1 MPLNFLAFAAGVG
14 LLQLQS
20 SLPGLLWCY
29 LLPLLVFAGAL
40 LVRSGTPA
48 VRAVLPLLFLAGGFV
63 WASLVAHVRLADALP
78 AQWEGRDV
86 ELTGVVAELPQ
97 PGERSVR
104 ARFDV
109 EAVHTP
115 LARVPRHISLTWYR
129 EAGRPLPDLHA
140 GQRWRLTARLRR
152 PHGTA
157 NPHGFDSEVWLLERR
172 LRAVGYVRPA
182 AAPVLLAAMVHRPG
196 YWIERVREQI
206 RARIGRALPDDPA
219 AGILVALA
227 IGDQPAIAT
236 GQWSVFTRTGVNH
249 LMSISGLHIT
259 MVSGLVF
266 AVVAWGW
273 RRIPRAAL
281 HLPAHKAAALAGL
294 SAALLYALLSGF
306 GVPAQRTVTML
317 AVVVAALLLGRATS
331 TAAVLTTALFVVL
344 LLDPWAV
351 LSAGFW
357 LSFGAVALI
366 LYVGRGR
373 LQRSGWLLAWAR
385 VQWAVTLGLIPL
397 LLVLFQQV
405 SIVSPLANAVAIP
418 LVSLG
423 VVPLTLLGLAVPTDL
438 LLVLAGRLMGACYWF
453 LHQLSALPEAVWQQA
468 APPGWTV
475 PVALIGVLWLLAP
488 RGYPARWLGAVA
500 LAPLL
505 SVNAPRP
512 EPGELWLDVLD
523 VGQGLAAVVRTA
535 NHTLLYDTGPAFSDD
550 ADSGSRIV
558 LPYLR
563 GEGVRRLDAVII
575 SHDDSDHSGGAL
587 SVLQALPV
595 AWVAS
600 SLDPGHPQLGPAL
613 RRMRCFAGQHWEWD
627 GVRFDMLH
635 PAWDGYNSRTARD
648 NDRSC
653 VLRVTA
659 AGGSALL
666 TADIEQRSELQLLA
680 RASGPF
686 GAEVLLVPHHGSATS
701 SSHAFLSQTRPRIAL
716 VPVGH
721 RNQFGHPADAV
732 LARYAQLGATVHRT
746 DRDGALLLRVRET
759 ISVQTWRAQRRRYWQ
774 ELS

>member
-1 MPLNFLAFAAGVG
+1 VPLSFLAFASGVG
-14 LLQLQS
+14 LLQLQPA
-20 SLPGLLWCY
+20 LPGLLWCY
-29 LLPLLVFAGAL
+29 ALPLLVFAGAL
-40 LVRSGTPA
+40 LVRSGAPA
-48 VRAVLPLLFLAGGFV
+48 ARPVLPLLFLAGGFL
-63 WASLVAHVRLADALP
+63 WASLAAHVRLADALP

-86 ELTGVVAELPQ
+86 ELTGVVAELPR
-97 PGERSVR
+97 PDERGVR

-129 EAGRPLPDLHA
+129 DAGKPLPSLHP

-157 NPHGFDSEVWLLERR
+157 NPHGFDSEVWMLERN
-172 LRAVGYVRPA
+172 LRAAGYVRPA
-182 AAPVLLAAMVHRPG
+182 PPPALLAPLVHRPG
-196 YWIERVREQI
+196 YGIELLRERI
-206 RARIGRALPDDPA
+206 RTRILGALPGDPA

-236 GQWSVFTRTGVNH
+236 QQWSVFTRTGVNH

-266 AVVAWGW
+266 AVVAWCW
-273 RRIPRAAL
+273 RRLPRAAL
-281 HLPAHKAAALAGL
+281 EAPTHKAAAVAGL
-294 SAALLYALLSGF
+294 SAALLYGLLSGF

-317 AVVVAALLLGRATS
+317 AIVVAALLFGRGTS
-331 TAAVLTTALFVVL
+331 AAAVLSVALVVVV
-344 LLDPWAV
+344 LLDPWAI

-366 LYVGRGR
+366 LYVGQGR
-373 LQRSGWLLAWAR
+373 LQRAGWLLTWAR

-418 LVSLG
+418 VVSLG

-438 LLVLAGRLMGACYWF
+438 LLVLAGKLMGACYWF
-453 LHQLSALPEAVWQQA
+453 LHALSTLPEAVWQQA

-475 PVALIGVLWLLAP
+475 PVALIGVLCLLAP

-500 LAPLL
+500 LLPLL
-505 SVNAPRP
+505 SVHAPRP
-512 EPGELWLDVLD
+512 ATGELWLEVLD
-523 VGQGLAAVVRTA
+523 VGQGLAAVLRTA
-535 NHTLLYDTGPAFSDD
+535 NHTLLYDTGPAFSGD

-558 LPYLR
+558 VPYLR
-563 GEGVRRLDAVII
+563 GEGVSRLDGLIV
-575 SHDDSDHSGGAL
+575 SHDDSDHSGGAR

-595 AWVAS
+595 TWVAS
-600 SLDPGHPQLGPAL
+600 SLDPGHPQLAL
-613 RRMRCFAGQHWEWD
+613 AARRVRCFAGQHWEWD
-627 GVRFDMLH
+627 GVRFEMLH
-635 PAWDGYNSRTARD
+635 PAWDGYNAPAARD

-659 AGGSALL
+659 AGGSVLL
-666 TADIEQRSELQLLA
+666 TADIEQKAEAQLLA
-680 RASGPF
+680 QASRPLGS
-686 GAEVLLVPHHGSATS
+686 EVLLVPHHGSATS
-701 SSHAFLSQTRPRIAL
+701 SSHAFLSQIRPRIAV
-716 VPVGH
+716 VPVGY
-721 RNQFGHPADAV
+721 RNRFGHPADAV
-732 LARYAQLGATVHRT
+732 LARYAELGATVHRT
-746 DRDGALLLRVRET
+746 DRDGALLLRFGET
-759 ISVQTWRAQRRRYWQ
+759 VSVQTWRALHRRYWQ
-774 ELS
+774 EAG

>member
-1 MPLNFLAFAAGVG
+1 MPLSFAAFAAGVW

-20 SLPGLLWCY
+20 DLPGLLWCY
-29 LLPLLVFAGAL
+29 VLPLLIFTGAL
-40 LVRSGTPA
+40 LVRAESPA
-48 VRAVLPLLFLAGGFV
+48 ARAALPLLFLAGGFL
-63 WASLVAHVRLADALP
+63 WASLAAHLRLADALP

-97 PGERSVR
+97 PGERGVR

-109 EAVHTP
+109 ETIHTP

-129 EAGRPLPDLHA
+129 EAGQPLPRLHA
-140 GQRWRLTARLRR
+140 GQRWRLTVRLRR

-157 NPHGFDSEVWLLERR
+157 NPHGFDSEVWMLERG
-172 LRAVGYVRPA
+172 LRAVGYVRTA
-182 AAPVLLAAMVHRPG
+182 DAPVLLDPVVHRTA
-196 YWIERVREQI
+196 YWIELLRERIRTRVL
-206 RARIGRALPDDPA
+206 AALPGDPA

-227 IGDQPAIAT
+227 IGDQPAIT
-236 GQWSVFTRTGVNH
+236 TQQWSVFTRTGVNH

-273 RRIPRAAL
+273 RRMPRASL
-281 HLPAHKAAALAGL
+281 HLPAHKAAAVAGL

-317 AVVVAALLLGRATS
+317 AVVVAALLFGRGTS
-331 TAAVLTTALFVVL
+331 AAAVLCVALFVVL
-344 LLDPWAV
+344 LRDPWAI

-366 LYVGRGR
+366 LYVGQGR
-373 LQRSGWLLAWAR
+373 LQRSGWLLTWAR

-397 LLVLFQQV
+397 LLALFQQV
-405 SIVSPLANAVAIP
+405 SIVSPVANAVAIP
-418 LVSLG
+418 VVSLG
-423 VVPLTLLGLAVPTDL
+423 VVPLTLLGLLVPTDL
-438 LLVLAGRLMGACYWF
+438 LLLLAGNLMGVCHWF
-453 LHQLSALPEAVWQQA
+453 LHKLSTLPEAVWQQA
-468 APPGWTV
+468 APPGWTL

-500 LAPLL
+500 LVPLL
-505 SVNAPRP
+505 SVQAPRP
-512 EPGELWLDVLD
+512 APGEVWLDVLD

-535 NHTLLYDTGPAFSDD
+535 NHTLLYDTGPAFSGD

-558 LPYLR
+558 VPYLR
-563 GEGVRRLDAVII
+563 GEGVSRLDGLIV
-575 SHDDSDHSGGAL
+575 SHDDSDHSGGTL

-600 SLDPGHPQLGPAL
+600 SLDPRHPQLAPAS

-627 GVRFDMLH
+627 AVRFEVLH
-635 PAWDGYNSRTARD
+635 PAWDSYNAVATRD

-653 VLRVTA
+653 VLRVVAA
-659 AGGSALL
+659 AGSVLL
-666 TADIEQRSELQLLA
+666 TADIEQRSEAQLLA
-680 RASGPF
+680 RASGPLVS
-686 GAEVLLVPHHGSATS
+686 EVLLVPHHGSITS
-701 SSHAFLSQTRPRIAL
+701 SSHAFLSQVRPRIA
-716 VPVGH
+716 VVAVGY
-721 RNQFGHPADAV
+721 RNRFGHPAQPV
-732 LARYAQLGATVHRT
+732 LARYAELRASVHRT
-746 DRDGALLLRVRET
+746 DRDGALLMRIET
-759 ISVQTWRAQRRRYWQ
+759 GVAVHAWRALRRRYWQ
-774 ELS
+774 ERG